1 MGDKTI
7 KNWEKDL
14 PGLTDE
20 GVRERLMMARKF
32 ERWSMDR
39 GMGRNPKAGRMWR
52 EKIQQAEAELERRGL
67 SSQDAEDRLP
77 TRH

>member
-20 GVRERLMMARKF
+20 GVRERLTTARKF
-32 ERWSMDR
+32 ERWSMAK
-39 GMGRNPKAGRMWR
+39 GMGRHPKAGRMWR
-52 EKIQQAEAELERRGL
+52 EKIQQAEAELDRRGL
-67 SSQDAEDRLP
+67 SS
-77 TRH
+77 